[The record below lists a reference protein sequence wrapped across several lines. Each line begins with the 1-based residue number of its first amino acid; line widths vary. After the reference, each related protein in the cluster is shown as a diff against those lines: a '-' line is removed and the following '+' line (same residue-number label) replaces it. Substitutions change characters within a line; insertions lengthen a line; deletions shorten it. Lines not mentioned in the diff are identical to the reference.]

1 MIEVGGIIST
11 GVRERLRNHVWDWLR
26 NHASDRVWG
35 EVGHHL
41 LDEVGEQTYDLVYTP
56 VMLTV

>member
-1 MIEVGGIIST
+1 MIEVSGIIST
-11 GVRERLRNHVWDWLR
+11 GVREGLRNHVWGWLR
-26 NHASDRVWG
+26 KHASDRVWG